1 MQIINNVKV
10 NTKQETKKETR
21 WVTTADGIRMTYD
34 EYIEMV
40 RSERN

>member
-1 MQIINNVKV
+1 MQTINNVKV
-10 NTKQETKKETR
+10 KETR